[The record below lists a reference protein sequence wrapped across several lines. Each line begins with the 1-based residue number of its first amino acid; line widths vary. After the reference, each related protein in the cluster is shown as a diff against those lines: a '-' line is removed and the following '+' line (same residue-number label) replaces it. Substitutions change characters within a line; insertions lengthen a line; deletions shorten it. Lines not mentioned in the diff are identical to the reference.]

1 MSRWGIG
8 SLQDPRGQ
16 LPHNL
21 NDGLSSWLSLLMSQ
35 KRRPNPVLDDS
46 RGIMNFGD
54 ESLYFVVLKDYAEEL
69 LAAVHRIESMDD
81 KARLKDEVALLRGS
95 ASYMGAERLK
105 MAAAALLLALESC
118 QGNETALRATL
129 CEQARAVCVEA
140 RTLAAGGRGAAGT
153 GASEMAAEL
162 VPVLEGAVEKP
173 PRLLGSADPFILPKL
188 QEVHWVS
195 LAMRVSRPGPR

>member
-1 MSRWGIG
+1 
-8 SLQDPRGQ
+8 
-16 LPHNL
+16 
-21 NDGLSSWLSLLMSQ
+21 MSQ
-35 KRRPNPVLDDS
+35 KRRPNPVLDDC

-54 ESLYFVVLKDYAEEL
+54 ESLYLVVLKDYAEEL
-69 LAAVHRIESMDD
+69 LAAVHRIESMND

-140 RTLAAGGRGAAGT
+140 RTLAAGRSASGT
-153 GASEMAAEL
+153 GAEVAAEL
-162 VPVLEGAVEKP
+162 VPVLEGAGEKP
-173 PRLLGSADPFILPKL
+173 PRKCTGCLL
-188 QEVHWVS
+188 Q
-195 LAMRVSRPGPR
+195 